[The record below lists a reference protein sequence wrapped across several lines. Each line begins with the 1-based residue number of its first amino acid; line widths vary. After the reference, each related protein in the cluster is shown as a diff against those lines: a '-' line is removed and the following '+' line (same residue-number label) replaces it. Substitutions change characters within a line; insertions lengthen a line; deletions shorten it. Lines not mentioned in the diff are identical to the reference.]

1 MTPRRLSLLLVAAFA
16 SGVLAGVIARSE
28 VQRNRDRYRP
38 RYLAF
43 YGTQFDTEAF
53 GGELGAM
60 ERRMRKD
67 ARAGRFR

>member
-1 MTPRRLSLLLVAAFA
+1 MTPRRPYLILAASFA

-28 VQRNRDRYRP
+28 IQRNRDRYRP
-38 RYLAF
+38 RYLTF

-53 GGELGAM
+53 GSEVAAM
-60 ERRMRKD
+60 ERQMRKD